1 MTYSPFFFQGVIT
14 IRHFKGL
21 SENEV
26 KNFFHIPPKE
36 FSKTTDKLKLAI
48 AMGATLY
55 IPGLMG
61 NFSSKLI
68 KKSFENLTSVIIC
81 LEDSVSDNSLT
92 DAENNV
98 VEQLHILAEAINE
111 NTSLQRD
118 LPLIFIRIRSIEQLR
133 RISDQIGDDLNLLTG
148 IVFPKCTSN
157 NAGDFFSC
165 LESLNKENSVTLY
178 GLPIIESKEIIY
190 KESRQ
195 DELQKIYTIF
205 LKYERLILTI
215 RVGATDF
222 SSLFSL
228 RRPYNRTVYELQLIV
243 DCLTEILNTF
253 RRFDDNFII
262 SGPVFEY
269 FDAKSTDIL
278 WEEVQLDL
286 LNGFYGKTCIHPN
299 QVDIVN
305 AVYPVSKET
314 FDDASIIVGNRYAN
328 NGILRSP
335 TKNKMNEVKPHYS
348 WAVKIL
354 AQAEIY
360 GVLNENVTTH
370 DFIGYIKNI

>member
-1 MTYSPFFFQGVIT
+1 MIT

-26 KNFFHIPPKE
+26 NNFFHLPPKE
-36 FSKTTDKLKLAI
+36 FSKTTDKLQLGI

-55 IPGLMG
+55 IPGLMS

-81 LEDSVSDNSLT
+81 LEDSVSDNDLT
-92 DAENNV
+92 EAENNV
-98 VEQLHILAEAINE
+98 AEQLHILTEAINE
-111 NTSLQRD
+111 HTSLQND
-118 LPLIFIRIRSIEQLR
+118 LPLLFIRIRSIEQLR
-133 RISDQIGDDLNLLTG
+133 RISNLLGNDLDLITG
-148 IVFPKCTSN
+148 IVFPKCNSN
-157 NAGDFFSC
+157 NAIDFFSC
-165 LESLNKENSVTLY
+165 LESLNQEKSITLY

-195 DELQKIYTIF
+195 EELRKLYTIF
-205 LKYERLILTI
+205 LNYERLILTI

-228 RRPYNRTVYELQLIV
+228 RRPYNRTVYELQLIAN
-243 DCLTEILNTF
+243 CLTEILNTF
-253 RRFDDNFII
+253 RRYEDNFII

-269 FDAKSTDIL
+269 FDDKSKDIL

-286 LNGFYGKTCIHPN
+286 LNGFYGKTCIHPK

-314 FDDASIIVGNRYAN
+314 FDDASIIVGNRYGN
-328 NGILRSP
+328 NGILSSP
-335 TKNKMNEVKPHYS
+335 SKNKMNEVKPHYS

-370 DFIGYIKNI
+370 DFMGYIKNL

>member
-1 MTYSPFFFQGVIT
+1 MIT
-14 IRHFKGL
+14 IKHFKGL
-21 SENEV
+21 SEKEV
-26 KNFFHIPPKE
+26 NNFFHIPPKE
-36 FSKTTDKLKLAI
+36 FTKTTDKLKLGI

-55 IPGLMG
+55 IPGLMS

-68 KKSFENLTSVIIC
+68 KKAFENLTSVIIC
-81 LEDSVSDNSLT
+81 LEDSVSDNDLT
-92 DAENNV
+92 EAENNV
-98 VEQLHILAEAINE
+98 VEQLHILTEAINE
-111 NTSLQRD
+111 RASLQND
-118 LPLIFIRIRSIEQLR
+118 LPLLFIRIRSIEQLR
-133 RISDQIGDDLNLLTG
+133 RISKLLGNDLDLITG
-148 IVFPKCTSN
+148 IVFPKCNSN
-157 NAGDFFSC
+157 NAIDFFAC
-165 LESLNKENSVTLY
+165 LESLNQENSIMLY

-195 DELQKIYTIF
+195 EELRKLYTIF
-205 LKYERLILTI
+205 LNYERLILTI

-228 RRPYNRTVYELQLIV
+228 RRPYNRTVYELQLIAN
-243 DCLTEILNTF
+243 CLIEILNTF
-253 RRFDDNFII
+253 RRYGDNFII

-269 FDAKSTDIL
+269 FDDKSKDIL

-286 LNGFYGKTCIHPN
+286 LNGFYGKTCIHPK

-314 FDDASIIVGNRYAN
+314 FDDASIIVGNRFVN
-328 NGILRSP
+328 NGILSSP

-370 DFIGYIKNI
+370 DFIGYIKNL

>member
-26 KNFFHIPPKE
+26 NIFFHLPPKE
-36 FSKTTDKLKLAI
+36 FSKTTDKLKLGI

-55 IPGLMG
+55 IPGLMS

-68 KKSFENLTSVIIC
+68 KRSFENLTSVIMC
-81 LEDSVSDNSLT
+81 LEDSISDNALT
-92 DAENNV
+92 EAENNV
-98 VEQLHILAEAINE
+98 VEQLHTLAEAISANA
-111 NTSLQRD
+111 TLQYD
-118 LPLIFIRIRSIEQLR
+118 LPLLFIRIRSVDQLQ
-133 RISDQIGDDLNLLTG
+133 RIASQLGNDLDLITG
-148 IVFPKCTSN
+148 IVFPKCNST
-157 NAGDFFSC
+157 NANDFFSC
-165 LESLNKENSVTLY
+165 LDSLNQARSVTLY

-195 DELQKIYTIF
+195 EELQKLYKIF
-205 LKYERLILTI
+205 LNYERLILTI

-228 RRPYNRTVYELQLIV
+228 RRPYNRTVYELQLIG

-253 RRFDDNFII
+253 RRYEDNFII

-269 FDAKSTDIL
+269 FDDKSKDIL

-286 LNGFYGKTCIHPN
+286 LNGFYGKTCIHPS

-314 FDDASIIVGNRYAN
+314 FDDASMIVGNRYGN
-328 NGILRSP
+328 NGILSSP
-335 TKNKMNEVKPHYS
+335 SKNKMNEVKPHYS
-348 WAVKIL
+348 WALKIL